1 MTTISSA
8 GTAPG
13 NGSGILDREHTI
25 AKPGFNR
32 WLVPPA
38 ALCIH
43 LCIGMAYG
51 FSVFWLP
58 LSRAVGLTAPKA
70 CPDISLWRE
79 LFTTTC
85 DWKVASMGWMY
96 TLFFV
101 VLGVSAAIWGGWLER
116 AGPRKAGAV
125 AALCWGGG
133 LVIGAFGIYV
143 HQLWIMWLG
152 AGVIGGVGL
161 GLGYISPVST
171 LIKWFP
177 DRRGMATGMAIM
189 GFGGGAMIGAP
200 LANLLINHFKT
211 PTDVGVWQTF
221 ATLGV
226 IYFIFMMI
234 GAFAYR
240 VVPDGWK
247 PDGWTPPS
255 ENKTMISQHHVHLD
269 NAHKTPQFWLIW
281 WVLTLN
287 VSAGIG
293 VIGMASP
300 MLQEI
305 FAGKLIGL
313 PDLTF
318 GALSPEQRTM
328 IAGIAAGFAGVL
340 SLFNIGGRFFWA
352 SLSDYIG
359 RKNTYYTFFVLGIV
373 LYALAPTFAAMGSK
387 LLFVLGF
394 GIILSMYGGS
404 FATVPAY
411 LADMFGTQFVGA
423 IHGRLLTAWSTAGI
437 IGPVVVNYL
446 REFQLAAGVPR
457 DHLYNSTMYILCAML
472 VAGFICNYLIKPVDP
487 KWYMS
492 ADEVAKLQAAG
503 ARNAGVPE
511 RIVRDRQ
518 GRHGCQGP
526 AVLGLCRHSAGVG
539 CLPDAGKRG
548 QDLLIGLLLASRN
561 ADGVSRRLSS
571 INNQRIHPGGFL
583 MLRLAT
589 CLIAALLVMGS
600 VHHAS
605 AQATDAKPSRMKLTV
620 QKLKEMKAKWLANRP
635 KLRACRAEV
644 KSKGLAGDDRWFYI
658 ADCMERS

>member
-8 GTAPG
+8 GTMSG
-13 NGSGILDREHTI
+13 VGSGIFDRAHTI

-58 LSRAVGLTAPKA
+58 LSRAIGLTAPKA
-70 CPDISLWRE
+70 CPDITLVQE

-85 DWKVASMGWMY
+85 DWKVASLGWMY

-125 AALCWGGG
+125 AACCWGGG
-133 LVIGAFGIYV
+133 LLLGAFGVYV

-152 AGVIGGVGL
+152 AGVIGGIGL

-171 LIKWFP
+171 LVKWFP

-200 LANLLINHFKT
+200 LANLLINYFKT
-211 PTDVGVWQTF
+211 PTDVGVWKTF
-221 ATLGV
+221 IVMGV
-226 IYFIFMMI
+226 VYFVFMMI

-240 VVPDGWK
+240 VTPAGWQ
-247 PDGWTPPS
+247 PEGWTPPS
-255 ENKTMISQHHVHLD
+255 EKKSMISEHNVHLD

-281 WVLTLN
+281 WVLCLN

-313 PDLTF
+313 PDLKF
-318 GALSPEQRTM
+318 GQLSPEQRTA
-328 IAGIAAGFAGVL
+328 IAAIAAGFAGLL

-359 RKNTYYTFFVLGIV
+359 RKNTYYTFFILGIA
-373 LYALAPTFAAMGSK
+373 LYALAPTFANMGAK
-387 LLFVLGF
+387 ALFVLGF
-394 GIILSMYGGS
+394 GIILSMYGGG

-437 IGPVVVNYL
+437 IGPVVVNYI

-457 DHLYNSTMYILCAML
+457 DKLYDSTMYVLCAML
-472 VAGFICNYLIKPVDP
+472 VAGLICNYLIKPVDP
-487 KWYMS
+487 KWHMS
-492 ADEVAKLQAAG
+492 EAEVARLQAASASKDSTIQHG
-503 ARNAGVPE
+503 SFGIGKGGLDLKAAAFWAFVGVPLAW
-511 RIVRDRQ
+511 
-518 GRHGCQGP
+518 G
-526 AVLGLCRHSAGVG
+526 VLKTLESAYKI
-539 CLPDAGKRG
+539 L
-548 QDLLIGLLLASRN
+548 
-561 ADGVSRRLSS
+561 
-571 INNQRIHPGGFL
+571 
-583 MLRLAT
+583 
-589 CLIAALLVMGS
+589 
-600 VHHAS
+600 
-605 AQATDAKPSRMKLTV
+605 
-620 QKLKEMKAKWLANRP
+620 
-635 KLRACRAEV
+635 
-644 KSKGLAGDDRWFYI
+644 
-658 ADCMERS
+658 

>member
-1 MTTISSA
+1 MATIENAGTISR
-8 GTAPG
+8 GG
-13 NGSGILDREHTI
+13 EGILDREHTI
-25 AKPGFNR
+25 AKAGFNR

-58 LSRAVGLTAPKA
+58 LSRAIGLSAPKA
-70 CPDISLWRE
+70 CPDMSLLQE

-85 DWKVASMGWMY
+85 DWRVASMGWMF

-101 VLGVSAAIWGGWLER
+101 LLGVSAAIWGGWLER
-116 AGPRKAGAV
+116 VGPRKAGVV

-133 LVIGAFGIYV
+133 LIIGAFGVYV

-177 DRRGMATGMAIM
+177 DHRGMATGFAIA

-200 LANLLINHFKT
+200 LANILINYFKT
-211 PTDVGVWQTF
+211 PTSVGVWQTY

-226 IYFIFMMI
+226 IYFVFMMI

-240 VVPDGWK
+240 VSPSGWQ

-255 ENKTMISQHHVHLD
+255 ESKTMITEHQVHLKD
-269 NAHKTPQFWLIW
+269 AHKTPQFWLIW

-305 FAGKLIGL
+305 FAGKLIGA

-318 GALSPEQRTM
+318 SQLSADQKTA
-328 IAGIAAGFAGVL
+328 IAAIAAGFAGLL
-340 SLFNIGGRFFWA
+340 SLFNIGGRVFWA

-359 RKNTYYTFFVLGIV
+359 RKNTYYCFFLLGIA
-373 LYALAPTFAAMGSK
+373 LYALAPTFAALGSK
-387 LLFVLGF
+387 VLFVLAF
-394 GIILSMYGGS
+394 GVILSMYGGG

-437 IGPVVVNYL
+437 IGPVVVNYI
-446 REFQLAAGVPR
+446 REFQLAAGVHR
-457 DHLYNSTMYILCAML
+457 EHLYDTTMYILCSML
-472 VAGFICNYLIKPVDP
+472 IAGLICNYLIKPVDP
-487 KWYMS
+487 KWNMS
-492 ADEVAKLQAAG
+492 AEEVAKLQAAG
-503 ARNAGVPE
+503 AQREAGV
-511 RIVRDRQ
+511 Q
-518 GRHGCQGP
+518 HGSFGIGKGGLDAR
-526 AVLGLCRHSAGVG
+526 AVLFWAFVGVPLAWGVWKTLESAI
-539 CLPDAGKRG
+539 K
-548 QDLLIGLLLASRN
+548 I
-561 ADGVSRRLSS
+561 
-571 INNQRIHPGGFL
+571 F
-583 MLRLAT
+583 
-589 CLIAALLVMGS
+589 
-600 VHHAS
+600 
-605 AQATDAKPSRMKLTV
+605 
-620 QKLKEMKAKWLANRP
+620 
-635 KLRACRAEV
+635 
-644 KSKGLAGDDRWFYI
+644 
-658 ADCMERS
+658 

>member
-1 MTTISSA
+1 MTSISSA
-8 GTAPG
+8 GSAPG
-13 NGSGILDREHTI
+13 AGSGILDREHTI
-25 AKPGFNR
+25 AKAGFNR

-58 LSRAVGLTAPKA
+58 LSRAIGITQSKA
-70 CPDISLWRE
+70 CPDISLWQE

-85 DWKVASMGWMY
+85 DWKVASMGWMF

-116 AGPRKAGAV
+116 AGPRKAGFV

-133 LVIGAFGIYV
+133 LLIGAFGVYV

-152 AGVIGGVGL
+152 SGVIGGIGL

-200 LANLLINHFKT
+200 LANLLINYFKT
-211 PTDVGVWQTF
+211 PTSVGVWQTF
-221 ATLGV
+221 ATMGV
-226 IYFIFMMI
+226 IYFIFMTI

-240 VVPDGWK
+240 VTPDGWK
-247 PDGWTPPS
+247 PEGWTPPS
-255 ENKTMISQHHVHLD
+255 ETKSMITEHNVHLD

-313 PDLTF
+313 PDLKF
-318 GALSPEQRTM
+318 NALSVDQKTM
-328 IAGIAAGFAGVL
+328 IAGIAAGFAGLL
-340 SLFNIGGRFFWA
+340 SIFNIGGRFFWA
-352 SLSDYIG
+352 SLSDYVG
-359 RKNTYYTFFVLGIV
+359 RKNTYYTFFILGIA

-394 GIILSMYGGS
+394 GIILSMYGGG

-437 IGPVVVNYL
+437 IGPVVVNYI

-457 DHLYNSTMYILCAML
+457 DHLYNTTMYILCAML
-472 VAGFICNYLIKPVDP
+472 IAGVICNYLVKPVDP

-492 ADEVAKLQAAG
+492 ADEVAKLQAAKTSG
-503 ARNAGVPE
+503 GVQSGSFGIGKGGLDAR
-511 RIVRDRQ
+511 
-518 GRHGCQGP
+518 
-526 AVLGLCRHSAGVG
+526 
-539 CLPDAGKRG
+539 
-548 QDLLIGLLLASRN
+548 
-561 ADGVSRRLSS
+561 
-571 INNQRIHPGGFL
+571 
-583 MLRLAT
+583 
-589 CLIAALLVMGS
+589 AALFWLFVGIPLAWG
-600 VHHAS
+600 VWKTLES
-605 AQATDAKPSRMKLTV
+605 AARIL
-620 QKLKEMKAKWLANRP
+620 
-635 KLRACRAEV
+635 
-644 KSKGLAGDDRWFYI
+644 
-658 ADCMERS
+658 

>member
-1 MTTISSA
+1 MATAETTAGLMTGA
-8 GTAPG
+8 GA
-13 NGSGILDREHTI
+13 GILDKERTI
-25 AKPGFNR
+25 ATAGFNR

-58 LSRAVGLTAPKA
+58 LSRAIGLTAPKA
-70 CPDISLWRE
+70 CPDISLFQE
-79 LFTTTC
+79 LFTTSC

-101 VLGVSAAIWGGWLER
+101 VLGVSAALWGGWLER
-116 AGPRKAGAV
+116 VGPRKAGFV
-125 AALCWGGG
+125 AALCWAGG
-133 LVIGAFGIYV
+133 LMLGAIAIYI
-143 HQLWIMWLG
+143 HQLWLLWLG
-152 AGVIGGVGL
+152 SGVIGGVGL

-171 LIKWFP
+171 LVKWFP

-200 LANLLINHFKT
+200 LADLLMNYFKT
-211 PTDVGVWQTF
+211 PTSVGVWETF
-221 ATLGV
+221 VTMGV
-226 IYFIFMMI
+226 IYFVFMMI
-234 GAFAYR
+234 GAFRYR
-240 VVPDGWK
+240 LPPVGWR
-247 PDGWTPPS
+247 PEGWTPPS
-255 ENKTMISQHHVHLD
+255 ETKSMISQHNVDLKD
-269 NAHKTPQFWLIW
+269 AHKTPQFWLIW
-281 WVLTLN
+281 WVLCLN

-313 PDLTF
+313 PDVGF
-318 GALSPEQRTM
+318 NALNAGQKAQ
-328 IAGIAAGFAGVL
+328 IAAIAAGFAGLL

-359 RKNTYYTFFVLGIV
+359 RKNTYYTFFLLGIA

-394 GIILSMYGGS
+394 GIILSMYGGG

-457 DHLYNSTMYILCAML
+457 DKLYDSTMYILCAML
-472 VAGFICNYLIKPVDP
+472 IGGLICNYLIKPVDP
-487 KWYMS
+487 KWHMS
-492 ADEVAKLQAAG
+492 EADVARLQAASAKG
-503 ARNAGVPE
+503 QAGIQHGSFGIGKGGLDAR
-511 RIVRDRQ
+511 
-518 GRHGCQGP
+518 
-526 AVLGLCRHSAGVG
+526 AVLFWLFVGIPLAWGVW
-539 CLPDAGKRG
+539 KT
-548 QDLLIGLLLASRN
+548 LAS
-561 ADGVSRRLSS
+561 AA
-571 INNQRIHPGGFL
+571 RIL
-583 MLRLAT
+583 
-589 CLIAALLVMGS
+589 
-600 VHHAS
+600 
-605 AQATDAKPSRMKLTV
+605 
-620 QKLKEMKAKWLANRP
+620 
-635 KLRACRAEV
+635 
-644 KSKGLAGDDRWFYI
+644 
-658 ADCMERS
+658 